1 MSRSLA
7 PWDNR
12 LGRTFDRLES
22 EMSGL
27 MRRFFGEEP
36 GLSTLSNAGS
46 LLTPLI
52 NVAETEAGYE
62 ITAELPG
69 VKPEDLNVEYREGA
83 LVISGHKAE
92 ENEEKG
98 KTFHRVER
106 YAGEFRRVIALPQT
120 VDQEHVE
127 ANYTNG
133 VLRVS
138 VPKAEAA
145 KPRQINIK
153 TS

>member
-1 MSRSLA
+1 MLA
-7 PWDNR
+7 PWENR
-12 LGRTFDRLES
+12 LGRTFDRLEN

-27 MRRFFGEEP
+27 VRRFFGEEP
-36 GLSTLSNAGS
+36 SAWQNGGTLF
-46 LLTPLI
+46 TPLV
-52 NVAETEAGYE
+52 NVAETESAYE

-69 VKPEDLNVEYREGA
+69 VKPEDLSVEYREGA
-83 LVISGHKAE
+83 LVISGRKAE
-92 ENEEKG
+92 ESEEKG

-120 VDQEHVE
+120 VDQDHVE
-127 ANYTNG
+127 AAYTNG

-145 KPRQINIK
+145 KPKQINIK

>member
-1 MSRSLA
+1 MLA
-7 PWDNR
+7 PWENR
-12 LGRTFDRLES
+12 LGRTFDRLEN

-36 GLSTLSNAGS
+36 TAWQNGGA

-52 NVAETEAGYE
+52 NVAETESGYE

-69 VKPEDLNVEYREGA
+69 VKPENLNVEYREGA
-83 LVISGHKAE
+83 LVISGRKAE
-92 ENEEKG
+92 EAEEKG

-127 ANYTNG
+127 ANYHHG
-133 VLRVS
+133 VLRVT

-145 KPRQINIK
+145 KPRQISIK
-153 TS
+153 TA